1 MPIRKRSKYLFILG
15 TFISFMINA
24 TVLESPLSRKRI
36 QHTTQ
41 QSTVALDST
50 EMSFR
55 EYMGFVKA
63 HHPIAKQAQLLIDGG
78 QANLL
83 RSRGGFDPK
92 IEVDYDRKEFKGT
105 EYYDQ
110 LNAMFKIPTWYGVE
124 FKAGVERNEG
134 TFLDPSN
141 TVPENGLYNA
151 GVSVNLGQGFLIN
164 ERMAT
169 LRKAKIYSEQSLVDR
184 DLLVN
189 AVLYEAALAY
199 FKWWQIHE
207 EYKVYD
213 QFYENAQIRFQAVK
227 SSFVAGD
234 KAAIDTVE
242 AGIAAQNRA
251 LNREQARIQLVKQR
265 LELSNFLW
273 LNEVPVE
280 LQPNIVPQEDLNNE
294 IDATLEIYGFTL
306 NEFTIENHPKLRSMN
321 FKIDQLDIDRRLKAN
336 KLLPKLTLDYNF
348 LSPEWNEFNSFQT
361 ANYKGGIT
369 FSMPLFLRKER
380 GDLRLAKIKIADAQ
394 YDLASSQLEIKNKVT
409 SIFNELDSYNVQVNM
424 ITNIVESSQ
433 IMLTG
438 EERKFDLGDSSLFL
452 INSREVKLIDS
463 KLKEINT
470 YKKLFISKANLFKS
484 LAVMPENL

>member
-1 MPIRKRSKYLFILG
+1 
-15 TFISFMINA
+15 MINA

-36 QHTTQ
+36 HHTTQ

-164 ERMAT
+164 DRMAT
-169 LRKAKIYSEQSLVDR
+169 LRKAKIYNEQSIVDR

-207 EYKVYD
+207 EFKVYD

-227 SSFVAGD
+227 SSFQAGD

-294 IDATLEIYGFTL
+294 IDTTLEIYGFTL
-306 NEFTIENHPKLRSMN
+306 NEFTIENHPKLRSMS

-348 LSPEWNEFNSFQT
+348 LSPEWNELNSFQT
-361 ANYKGGIT
+361 ANYKGGVT

-409 SIFNELDSYNVQVNM
+409 SIFNELDSYNIQVNM
-424 ITNIVESSQ
+424 ITGIVESSQ

-438 EERKFDLGDSSLFL
+438 EERKFELGDSSLFL

>member
-1 MPIRKRSKYLFILG
+1 MPIRKRSNTLLILG
-15 TFISFMINA
+15 LLVSFLMNA
-24 TVLESPLSRKRI
+24 VVVESSLSRKRI
-36 QHTTQ
+36 NYSYQ
-41 QSTVALDST
+41 QSTITLDST
-50 EMSFR
+50 QMSFR

-164 ERMAT
+164 DRMAT
-169 LRKAKIYSEQSLVDR
+169 LRKAKIYNEQSIVDR

-207 EYKVYD
+207 EFKVYD

-227 SSFVAGD
+227 SSFQAGD

-294 IDATLEIYGFTL
+294 IDTTLEIYGFTL

-348 LSPEWNEFNSFQT
+348 LSPEWNELNSFQT

-409 SIFNELDSYNVQVNM
+409 SIFNELDSYNIQVNM
-424 ITNIVESSQ
+424 ITGIVESSQ

-438 EERKFDLGDSSLFL
+438 EERKFELGDSSLFL

>member
-1 MPIRKRSKYLFILG
+1 MLLRKRNNLLLIIGLLCSVL
-15 TFISFMINA
+15 ISTA
-24 TVLESPLSRKRI
+24 AVDSTLSRKR
-36 QHTTQ
+36 TQ
-41 QSTVALDST
+41 DVTQESTVALDSM

-83 RSRGGFDPK
+83 KSRGGFDPK
-92 IEVDYDRKEFKGT
+92 IEVDYDRKEFKGI
-105 EYYDQ
+105 EYYDE
-110 LNAMFKIPTWYGVE
+110 LNGIFKIPTWYGVE
-124 FKAGVERNEG
+124 FKAGAERNEG

-141 TVPENGLYNA
+141 SQTENGLYSA

-164 ERMAT
+164 DRMAT
-169 LRKAKIYSEQSLVDR
+169 LRKAKIYNEQTKVDR

-199 FKWWQIHE
+199 FKWWEIHQ

-213 QFYENAQIRFQAVK
+213 QFYENAQIRLQAVK
-227 SSFVAGD
+227 SSVSAGD
-234 KAAIDTVE
+234 KAAIDSVE

-251 LNREQARIQLVKQR
+251 LNREQVRIQLVKQR
-265 LELSNFLW
+265 LNLANFLW
-273 LNEVPVE
+273 LNDIPVE
-280 LQPNIVPQEDLNNE
+280 LQANIIPQEDLNDE
-294 IDATLEIYGFTL
+294 IDATLEIYGFAL

-321 FKIDQLDIDRRLKAN
+321 FKIDQLDIDRKLKAN

-348 LSPEWNEFNSFQT
+348 LSPEWNEFNSFRT
-361 ANYKGGIT
+361 ADYKGGLT
-369 FSMPLFLRKER
+369 FSMPLFFRKER
-380 GDLRLAKIKIADAQ
+380 GDLKLAKIKIADAK
-394 YDLASSQLEIKNKVT
+394 YDLVSVQLEIKNKIT
-409 SIFNELDSYNVQVNM
+409 SIFNELDSYNIQVAM
-424 ITNIVESSQ
+424 INGIVESSQ

-438 EERKFDLGDSSLFL
+438 EERKFELGDSSLFL
-452 INSREVKLIDS
+452 INSREIKLIDS

-470 YKKLFISKANLFKS
+470 FKKLFVSKANLFKS

>member
-1 MPIRKRSKYLFILG
+1 MS
-15 TFISFMINA
+15 A
-24 TVLESPLSRKRI
+24 VVESSLSRKHI
-36 QHTTQ
+36 NINFQ
-41 QSTVALDST
+41 QPTVALDST

-63 HHPIAKQAQLLIDGG
+63 HHPIAKQAQLLIDAG
-78 QANLL
+78 QSNLL

-105 EYYDQ
+105 EYYDE
-110 LNAMFKIPTWYGVE
+110 LNGMFKIPTWYGVE

-134 TFLDPSN
+134 AFLDTSN
-141 TVPENGLYNA
+141 TVPDSGLYNA

-164 ERMAT
+164 DRMAT
-169 LRKAKIYSEQSLVDR
+169 LRKAKIFNQQTQVDR

-213 QFYENAQIRFQAVK
+213 QFFENAQIRLQAVK
-227 SSFVAGD
+227 SSVIAGD
-234 KAAIDTVE
+234 KAAIDSVE

-251 LNREQARIQLVKQR
+251 LNREQARVQLVKQR
-265 LELSNFLW
+265 LDLSNFLW
-273 LNEVPVE
+273 LNDIPVE
-280 LQPNIVPQEDLNNE
+280 LQPEIIPQADLNNE
-294 IDATLEIYGFTL
+294 IDETLEIFGFQL
-306 NEFTIENHPKLRSMN
+306 NEFTLENHPKLRSMN

-336 KLLPKLTLDYNF
+336 KLLPKLTLEYNF
-348 LSPEWNEFNSFQT
+348 LTPEWNQVNSIQ
-361 ANYKGGIT
+361 NNDYKGGLT
-369 FSMPLFLRKER
+369 FSMPLFFRKER
-380 GDLRLAKIKIADAQ
+380 GDLQLAKIKIADAR
-394 YDLASSQLEIKNKVT
+394 YDLVGTQLEIKNKVT
-409 SIFNELDSYNVQVNM
+409 SIFNELESYNIQVGM
-424 ITNIVESSQ
+424 ITRIVESSQ

-438 EERKFDLGDSSLFL
+438 EERKFELGDSSLFL

-470 YKKLFISKANLFKS
+470 FKKLFTSKANLFKS